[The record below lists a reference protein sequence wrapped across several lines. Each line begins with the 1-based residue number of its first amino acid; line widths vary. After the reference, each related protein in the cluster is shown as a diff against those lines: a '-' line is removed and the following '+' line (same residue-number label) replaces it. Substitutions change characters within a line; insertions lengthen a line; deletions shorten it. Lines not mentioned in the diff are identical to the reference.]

1 MVLRDREGRMNRPT
15 ETGVG
20 AEPVSTKLRLRMER
34 QWVERRQQEERYTA
48 SLEALVRKYEA
59 SKGKTT

>member
-1 MVLRDREGRMNRPT
+1 MNRPT

-20 AEPVSTKLRLRMER
+20 PEPVSSKLRLKMER

-48 SLEALVRKYEA
+48 SLEAVVLAYEA
-59 SKGKTT
+59 KKEASHGN